1 RLFVVNAETGQTEV
15 QKFHERPAAISGL
28 TAHDH
33 DIARFDRAVTQS
45 EISRRAKRPDDLQTN
60 PQNCVRAH
68 RAMTHDPRL
77 GRFAV
82 HPFRNKTEIFVVG
95 LESDDE
101 YLGLVSEWVD
111 GETAESWIVS
121 HGPMSADAVLRI
133 GLQVV
138 RALGAAAYLALS
150 HRAIEPGDIMIVR
163 GQTADGGWPFVKLL
177 NFGLAGLGIYDE
189 QPESKELAPAA
200 APQFASPEQL
210 LDKPIDF
217 RSEIYS
223 LGASI

>member
-82 HPFRNKTEIFVVG
+82 HPFRNKTEIFVIT
-95 LESDDE
+95 LQADDARDIDVIE
-101 YLGLVSEWVD
+101 LL
-111 GETAESWIVS
+111 
-121 HGPMSADAVLRI
+121 HNADA
-133 GLQVV
+133 
-138 RALGAAAYLALS
+138 
-150 HRAIEPGDIMIVR
+150 
-163 GQTADGGWPFVKLL
+163 FFKLHA
-177 NFGLAGLGIYDE
+177 FRW
-189 QPESKELAPAA
+189 
-200 APQFASPEQL
+200 
-210 LDKPIDF
+210 IDT
-217 RSEIYS
+217 R
-223 LGASI
+223 